1 MKGSK
6 MAKPKN
12 YYEDTISVACSKCG
26 ESWLT
31 SQATFDACGYR
42 LGVACPP
49 CELAWYRERG
59 LNF

>member
-1 MKGSK
+1 MSK
-6 MAKPKN
+6 TEN
-12 YYEDTISVACSKCG
+12 YFEDTITVACSKCG

-42 LGVACPP
+42 LGVACSA
-49 CELAWYRERG
+49 CQLAWYRERG